1 MKTDELIDALAV
13 GLEPVK
19 PARPSLLLLSAAA
32 VAAVAGVIVLLGV
45 RPDLLQAMGGGLPG

>member
-19 PARPSLLLLSAAA
+19 PARPSLLLSAAA